1 MHRTLIFPILL
12 LLITGCQQQG
22 APGGETGA
30 TRIDSAM
37 RTAFVPVPNHPGE
50 PGDNIIYAA
59 SFALAWDSLCGF
71 MGGDQ
76 ESTLPLIR
84 RLNASRKEEKPLLPG
99 DYQATVEVIGDEIK
113 VTAAFQ
119 RNLPFAVPFDI
130 VEGGMVFGKKSRV
143 KAFGM
148 PVFNHAQA
156 GQVGVLYYESD
167 DKFVIRL
174 TPGPERDE
182 MVLAKGFSEG
192 EKLSNMR
199 SRVEAAIVKG
209 QQEKAKGKHPW
220 KYFIGEE
227 DEVKI
232 PVVRF
237 HLSTVF
243 PELIDQLVAARGQ
256 MLQIKVAEQRT
267 AFELDE
273 KGVIIESE
281 AVIADS
287 AATVIDDVLPVKH
300 LYFDEPF
307 LVMVSRKGAENP
319 YFIMKVANAELMREV
334 KGETAK

>member
-12 LLITGCQQQG
+12 LIVAGCQQHG

-30 TRIDSAM
+30 RRIDSSM

-59 SFALAWDSLCGF
+59 SFAMAWDSLCGF

-99 DYQATVEVIGDEIK
+99 DYQATVEVMGDDIK

-119 RNLPFAVPFDI
+119 RNLPFAVPFDP
-130 VEGGMVFGKKSRV
+130 VEGGMVFGKKSTV

-148 PVFNHAQA
+148 PVFNAAMA
-156 GQVGVLYYESD
+156 GQIGVLYYEGD

-174 TPGPERDE
+174 TPGPEQDE
-182 MVLAKGFSEG
+182 MILAKGFAEG

-199 SRVEAAIVKG
+199 SRVDAAIAKG
-209 QQEKAKGKHPW
+209 QKEKAKGKHPW

-227 DEVKI
+227 DVVKI

-237 HLSTVF
+237 NLSTVF
-243 PELIDQLVAARGQ
+243 SELIDQLVAVRGK
-256 MLQIKVAEQRT
+256 MLQIKIAEQRT

-281 AVIADS
+281 AVIMDS

-307 LVMVSRKGAENP
+307 LVMVSRKGAEHP
-319 YFIMKVANAELMREV
+319 YFIMKVANTELMEMM
-334 KGETAK
+334 KGRK

>member
-12 LLITGCQQQG
+12 LIVAGCQQHG
-22 APGGETGA
+22 ARGGETGA
-30 TRIDSAM
+30 RRIDSSM

-59 SFALAWDSLCGF
+59 SFAMAWDSLCGF

-84 RLNASRKEEKPLLPG
+84 RLNASRKEEKSLLPG
-99 DYQATVEVIGDEIK
+99 DYQATVEVMGDDIK

-119 RNLPFAVPFDI
+119 RNLPFAVPFDP
-130 VEGGMVFGKKSRV
+130 VEGGMVFGKKSTV

-148 PVFNHAQA
+148 PVFNAAMA
-156 GQVGVLYYESD
+156 GQIGVLYYEGD

-174 TPGPERDE
+174 TPGPEQDE
-182 MVLAKGFSEG
+182 MILAKGFAEG

-199 SRVEAAIVKG
+199 SRVDAAIAKG
-209 QQEKAKGKHPW
+209 QKEKAKGKHLW

-227 DEVKI
+227 DVVKI

-237 HLSTVF
+237 NLSTVF
-243 PELIDQLVAARGQ
+243 SELIDQLVAVRGQ

-273 KGVIIESE
+273 KGVIVESE
-281 AVIADS
+281 AVIMDS

-307 LVMVSRKGAENP
+307 LVMVSRKGAEHP
-319 YFIMKVANAELMREV
+319 YFIMKVANAELMETM
-334 KGETAK
+334 KGRK

>member
-1 MHRTLIFPILL
+1 MA
-12 LLITGCQQQG
+12 GCRRHG
-22 APGGETGA
+22 SPGKETGA
-30 TRIDSAM
+30 VRIDSSM

-84 RLNASRKEEKPLLPG
+84 RLNASRKEEKSLLPG
-99 DYQATVEVIGDEIK
+99 DYQAEVEVIGDEIK
-113 VTAAFQ
+113 VVAAFQ
-119 RNLPFAVPFDI
+119 RNLPFAVPFDK
-130 VEGGMVFGKKSRV
+130 VEGGMVFGKKSTV

-148 PVFNHAQA
+148 PVFNHALA
-156 GQVGVLYYESD
+156 GQIEVLYYND
-167 DKFVIRL
+167 DDRFVIRL
-174 TPGPERDE
+174 TPGPEQDE
-182 MVLAKGFSEG
+182 MILAKGFGEG

-199 SRVEAAIVKG
+199 SRVQAAIAKG
-209 QQEKAKGKHPW
+209 RKEKAKGRHAW

-237 HLSTVF
+237 NLSTAF
-243 PELIDQLVAARGQ
+243 SDLIGQLVAVRGQ

-281 AVIADS
+281 AVIRDS
-287 AATVIDDVLPVKH
+287 AAAVFDEVLPVKH

-307 LVMVSRKGAENP
+307 LVMVSRKGKEHP
-319 YFIMKVANAELMREV
+319 YFMMKVANVEWMELVEGG
-334 KGETAK
+334 KLL